1 MTVLEK
7 RIFQSTGPIALVL
20 TLLTAIA
27 LLGLGGPANA
37 QSTAFKQAV
46 ALASAKDKDIAAF
59 YKERNY
65 KPIWTSGAD
74 RQRRKAFVEAAA
86 KAGDHGLPGGR
97 YDAAQLRNG
106 FSGIKSAKARGLLE
120 VETTRKF
127 LQYAQDI
134 QSGILEPRRIDKE
147 LYVFPPRR
155 DRLKMLRA
163 FVKSSPRGFIRS
175 LPPKHPD
182 YTRLLKEKARLERVV
197 GRGGWGPKVKAKKI
211 KPGQSGK
218 SVVAMRARLT
228 AMGYKKVGISPDYNA
243 ALEKAVKVFQ
253 IDHGLNADGVAG
265 GATISA
271 MNVSAQSRLQQVIVG
286 LERQRWINKPR
297 GKRHIFVNQADF
309 RAYVMD
315 NGKPTLETRVVVGK
329 RGKFRTPEFSDE
341 MTHLI
346 INPTWHVPQSIAV
359 KEYLPML
366 QENPN
371 ALGRQGLKM
380 LDEDGLR
387 VDPTTIDY
395 SQYDQENFP
404 FSLKQPP
411 SAGNALGKVKFMFP
425 NRFNIYLHDTPSKS
439 LFARDTRAFSHGCVR
454 VQKPFEL
461 AYTLLARQSAN
472 PQALFQQYLSTG
484 LETVVDLKKPIPV
497 HLVYHTAWVT
507 PQGRPN
513 YRLDTYGRD
522 RKIFKALQKTG
533 VVLRA
538 VRG

>member
-1 MTVLEK
+1 MTALKQSVLVFVRQSLLLTVLMAAGA
-7 RIFQSTGPIALVL
+7 FLVS
-20 TLLTAIA
+20 
-27 LLGLGGPANA
+27 GGTVAA

-59 YKERNY
+59 YKARNY

-74 RQRRKAFVEAAA
+74 RQRRQAFLEAAA
-86 KAGDHGLPGGR
+86 KASIHGLPAGR
-97 YDAAQLRNG
+97 YDAAQLRKS
-106 FSGIKSAKARGLLE
+106 FSGIRSAKVRGQLE
-120 VETTRKF
+120 VQTTQQF
-127 LQYAQDI
+127 LQYARDI
-134 QSGILEPRRIDKE
+134 QSGILEPKRLDKE

-155 DRLKMLRA
+155 DRLALLNA

-175 LPPKHPD
+175 LPPKSPE
-182 YTRLLKEKARLERVV
+182 YARLLKEKARLEHVI
-197 GRGGWGPKVKAKKI
+197 GRGGWGNKVSAKSI

-218 SVVAMRARLT
+218 AVIAMRARLT
-228 AMGYKKVGISPDYNA
+228 AMGYKKVGISPDYNEP
-243 ALEKAVKVFQ
+243 LIKAVQVFQ
-253 IDHGLNADGVAG
+253 LDHGLNTDGVAG
-265 GATISA
+265 GATIAA

-286 LERQRWINKPR
+286 LERQRWLNKPL
-297 GKRHIFVNQADF
+297 GKRHILVNQADF
-309 RAYVMD
+309 RAFVVD
-315 NGKPTLETRVVVGK
+315 NGKPTFETRVVVGR
-329 RGKFRTPEFSDE
+329 RGKYRTPEFSDE

-366 QENPN
+366 QENPA

-380 LDEDGLR
+380 TDADGFQ
-387 VDPTTIDY
+387 VDPTQIDY

-411 SAGNALGKVKFMFP
+411 SAGNALGLVKFMFP

-461 AYTLLARQSAN
+461 AYTILAKQSMN
-472 PQALFQQYLSTG
+472 PQALFQKYLDTG
-484 LETVVDLKKPIPV
+484 VETVVDLQEPIPV

-513 YRLDTYGRD
+513 YRMDFYGRD
-522 RKIFKALQKTG
+522 KKIFRALQKAG
-533 VVLRA
+533 VVLHA